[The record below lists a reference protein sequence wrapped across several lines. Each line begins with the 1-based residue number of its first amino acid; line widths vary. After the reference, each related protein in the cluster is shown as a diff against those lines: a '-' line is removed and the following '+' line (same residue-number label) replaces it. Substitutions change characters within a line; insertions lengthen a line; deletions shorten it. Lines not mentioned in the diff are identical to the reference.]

1 MTHTSTTPY
10 KLAAFLNGMA
20 RFMTYLIPVI
30 LFPLYLQDRKI
41 HLDDFFLGLV
51 NSAFYISA
59 CLGSIFYPTLPPPIK
74 NNQMIVAAI
83 FPSLCAALTLTID

>member
-30 LFPLYLQDRKI
+30 FFPLYLQERNI
-41 HLDDFFLGLV
+41 SLNDFLLGLV
-51 NSAFYISA
+51 NAAFYLSA
-59 CLGSIFYPTLPPPIK
+59 CLGSIFYLNLPTPIM

-83 FPSLCAALTLTID
+83 FPSICAALILTID